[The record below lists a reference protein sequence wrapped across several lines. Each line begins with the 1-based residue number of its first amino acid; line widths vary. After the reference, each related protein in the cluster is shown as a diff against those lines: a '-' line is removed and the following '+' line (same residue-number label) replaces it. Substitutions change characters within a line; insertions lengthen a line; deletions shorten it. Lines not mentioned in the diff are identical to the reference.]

1 MTQSTVLTRIKT
13 KFYYDEL
20 NNAKRLGNPDVA
32 QIIIQGDLNKAAEEA
47 PGLTDMQII
56 KLKQHRQ
63 VTFIKDNELIRY
75 EIQDANEYEQEYN
88 AAIAKRDAEKE

>member
-1 MTQSTVLTRIKT
+1 MSQNTVLTRIKT
-13 KFYYDEL
+13 KFYYDDL
-20 NNAKRLGNPDVA
+20 KNPKRLGNPDVA

-56 KLKQHRQ
+56 KLKQHRH